1 MLSMFM
7 NNFVGGEPLTLFT
20 PKRNPP
26 MHWTYSFAGAYMEVF
41 DIRGIGS
48 KNHNEKHGKS
58 VNLKL
63 DTLEISIDKLFSIR
77 DSLSQPSFLVSSP

>member
-1 MLSMFM
+1 
-7 NNFVGGEPLTLFT
+7 
-20 PKRNPP
+20 
-26 MHWTYSFAGAYMEVF
+26 MEVF

-48 KNHNEKHGKS
+48 KNHKEKHGKS

>member
-1 MLSMFM
+1 
-7 NNFVGGEPLTLFT
+7 
-20 PKRNPP
+20 
-26 MHWTYSFAGAYMEVF
+26 MEVF

-48 KNHNEKHGKS
+48 KNHKEKHGKS

-77 DSLSQPSFLVSSP
+77 DSLSQHIPTIVSGELTIICPVAFSCPASTSLASVE